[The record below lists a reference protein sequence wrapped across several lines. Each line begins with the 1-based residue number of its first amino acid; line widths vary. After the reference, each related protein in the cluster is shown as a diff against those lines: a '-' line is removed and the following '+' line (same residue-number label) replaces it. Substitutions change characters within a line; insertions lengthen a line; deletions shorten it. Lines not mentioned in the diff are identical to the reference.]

1 MTESATKL
9 EQLLQD
15 GRVGFAKGNPSLFL
29 DESVSRGVCYSRN
42 YIYDLEIAF
51 RSLLAKFISEDL
63 GNEHILMLIEFACL
77 LAKQSQSNL
86 SDEKEN
92 FCDNCGRIPCILLED
107 LLEGQT
113 ITSVDKMWKGIVEPL
128 TNHLTHDSVFG
139 RGSTTL
145 LRVCNGILRKLSQSV
160 NTDLCGRIL
169 MFLAHVFPVSERSA
183 VNLTGKNNI
192 KNVTRVDEQSE
203 VEGNGDGMY
212 DDLHRDEYSD
222 FWLLQSL
229 LSTDLKTLRVQQL
242 RGAMQR
248 VLDILEVH
256 GITSTSGLAA
266 TKNSKDAA
274 SLSLI
279 GQKYLTDSQLFPLEL
294 ADGQFRQQICIQ
306 VLMACQ
312 HLRSLENEPEEKKKH
327 IAKLLLVKDIE
338 TRAFSVLED
347 TPNGNRLAETVRQAL
362 YREGF
367 WRNWKSQSCPP
378 FSTLTNNSDDR
389 DILELTWPRTCDLDS
404 STLAGAV
411 PRSWFVDRNQL
422 SGSFAWSQGDLEVK
436 KIAQSLAKEVPTYK
450 AHIEAFLE
458 ADDPE
463 AGIEDEYHPKHDALY
478 CWRARKLLAHNNLRA
493 IEAMPDGDLRKGV
506 QAAVSTREV
515 EGVMRSHMVTLRPL
529 FFKKAPFELVE
540 GPKSV
545 SKGDAGELLGEDG
558 EEESDI
564 PAAPVEEERSEIA
577 DEAEVNSGASLLPK
591 TTTSR
596 KRKR

>member
-1 MTESATKL
+1 MHK
-9 EQLLQD
+9 
-15 GRVGFAKGNPSLFL
+15 R
-29 DESVSRGVCYSRN
+29 
-42 YIYDLEIAF
+42 
-51 RSLLAKFISEDL
+51 
-63 GNEHILMLIEFACL
+63 
-77 LAKQSQSNL
+77 
-86 SDEKEN
+86 
-92 FCDNCGRIPCILLED
+92 
-107 LLEGQT
+107 
-113 ITSVDKMWKGIVEPL
+113 
-128 TNHLTHDSVFG
+128 
-139 RGSTTL
+139 
-145 LRVCNGILRKLSQSV
+145 
-160 NTDLCGRIL
+160 
-169 MFLAHVFPVSERSA
+169 
-183 VNLTGKNNI
+183 
-192 KNVTRVDEQSE
+192 
-203 VEGNGDGMY
+203 
-212 DDLHRDEYSD
+212 
-222 FWLLQSL
+222 
-229 LSTDLKTLRVQQL
+229 
-242 RGAMQR
+242 
-248 VLDILEVH
+248 
-256 GITSTSGLAA
+256 
-266 TKNSKDAA
+266 
-274 SLSLI
+274 
-279 GQKYLTDSQLFPLEL
+279 
-294 ADGQFRQQICIQ
+294 
-306 VLMACQ
+306 
-312 HLRSLENEPEEKKKH
+312 
-327 IAKLLLVKDIE
+327 LLV
-338 TRAFSVLED
+338 ED

-478 CWRARKLLAHNNLRA
+478 CWRARKLVAHNNLRA

-529 FFKKAPFELVE
+529 FFKKAPFELVA

-545 SKGDAGELLGEDG
+545 SKGDAGELLGEDE

-591 TTTSR
+591 ATTSR